1 MNDFKK
7 KILKLYLDHP
17 FDFNLY
23 LDGYKNKNYAF
34 RLIKSFIPTDT
45 GIEWEIGDAMVCKLI
60 RSYKY
65 KPIIPRLVRESSF
78 EVTYRINKSDLN
90 RHLSQLKVMYEFMCR
105 PGYAKLRQ
113 SKSGIHIHTN
123 LFHDLNYEVRE
134 KLINDREGFSHKVVK
149 MIAREL
155 FNYGG
160 TYNQL
165 KFDWAKGN
173 AIIYRSNYKT
183 IEYRCINMT
192 WDFRELLKY
201 IITCHQMTNLF
212 TQYGSNKISG
222 EKFLYN
228 VKTFIDDIH
237 EL

>member
-1 MNDFKK
+1 MNTFKRQM
-7 KILKLYLDHP
+7 LKLYLDHP

-45 GIEWEIGDAMVCKLI
+45 GIEWEIGNALTHKLM
-60 RSYKY
+60 RGYKS
-65 KPIIPRLVRESSF
+65 KSIIPRLVRDSSY

-90 RHLSQLKVMYEFMCR
+90 LHLSQLKVMYEFMCR
-105 PGYAKLRQ
+105 PGLAKLRQ

-123 LFHDLNYEVRE
+123 LFHDLNSEVRE
-134 KLINDREGFSHKVVK
+134 KLIIDQYGFSNKAVK
-149 MIAREL
+149 LIAKEF

-160 TYNQL
+160 TFNQL
-165 KFDWAKGN
+165 RFDWSKGN

-192 WDFRELLKY
+192 WEFRELLKY
-201 IITCHQMTNLF
+201 IITCHHMTNLF
-212 TQYGSNKISG
+212 IQYGSGKISG
-222 EKFLYN
+222 EKFLSN
-228 VKTFIDDIH
+228 VKTFIDDI
-237 EL
+237 LKL

>member
-45 GIEWEIGDAMVCKLI
+45 GIEWEVGDAMVFKLLTGF
-60 RSYKY
+60 KNN
-65 KPIIPRLVRESSF
+65 PIIPGLVRESSF
-78 EVTYRINKSDLN
+78 EVTYRVYKSDLDI
-90 RHLSQLKVMYEFMCR
+90 HLDQLKEMYKFMCR

-123 LFHDLNYEVRE
+123 LFHDLSYGIRG
-134 KLINDREGFSHKVVK
+134 KLISDPEGFSHKAVK
-149 MIAREL
+149 MIAREF

-160 TYNQL
+160 NYNQL
-165 KFDWAKGN
+165 KFDWSKGN
-173 AIIYRSNYKT
+173 AIIYRSNYRT

-212 TQYGSNKISG
+212 IQYGSNKISG
-222 EKFLYN
+222 EKFLSN